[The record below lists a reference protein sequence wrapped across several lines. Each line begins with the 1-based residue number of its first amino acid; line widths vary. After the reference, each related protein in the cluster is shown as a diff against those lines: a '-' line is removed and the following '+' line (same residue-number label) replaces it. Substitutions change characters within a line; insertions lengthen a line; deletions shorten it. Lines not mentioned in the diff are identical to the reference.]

1 MNTISLFDAK
11 NRLSALVDQVEE
23 GQEVTI
29 TRRSKP
35 VARLVARLVPVVA
48 EIDRSRHAVER
59 LRALRETI
67 AKQGATFS
75 WEELKTYRDEGRR

>member
-29 TRRSKP
+29 TRRGKP
-35 VARLVARLVPVVA
+35 VARLVPVVA